1 VVGEGGFGV
10 RAAVDVMGGDKAPG
24 EILKGCWAAASLLDG
39 DDAILLVGDEAVIR
53 PALAASGLSADQLR
67 RYVVV
72 HASQSVGM
80 DESPVEAI
88 KGKPDSSL
96 AVVAKLVSKGEADV
110 AISAG
115 NTGAFAAAA
124 QLRMRLLP
132 GVARPG
138 IAVGLPTAGGTLVLC
153 DAGANVG
160 AKPHHLLQY
169 ALMAGVYATAAYGIE
184 NPRVGLLSVGEEDA
198 KGNPLVKAVHKM
210 LRDEPQV
217 NFVGNIEGRDLTRG
231 VADVV
236 VCDGFVGNVVL
247 KMLEGTTSSLFKQ
260 IIGAVQKSAP
270 EILGPFRHALQPVI
284 DSYDWQEHGGAPLL
298 GVGGVALICH
308 GASEAKAIQSTIRVG
323 KRMVATGVSAK
334 IVARLEQS
342 IKVEESSES

>member
-1 VVGEGGFGV
+1 M

-24 EILKGCWAAASLLDG
+24 EILKGCWSAAPLLDG

-53 PALAASGLSADQLR
+53 PAMASCGLAADQLR
-67 RYVVV
+67 RYLVV
-72 HASQSVGM
+72 HAGQTVAM
-80 DESPVEAI
+80 DESPVEAVRS
-88 KGKPDSSL
+88 KPDSSIAVTCKL
-96 AVVAKLVSKGEADV
+96 AAKGEADV

-138 IAVGLPTAGGTLVLC
+138 LAVGLPTAAGTLVLC
-153 DAGANVG
+153 DAGANIG

-169 ALMAGVYATAAYGIE
+169 ALMASVYASAAYGVE

-198 KGNPLVKAVHKM
+198 KGNVLVKQAHKL

-217 NFVGNIEGRDLTRG
+217 NFIGNVEGRDLTRG
-231 VADVV
+231 ACDVV

-247 KMLEGTTSSLFKQ
+247 KMVEGVTAGLFKQ
-260 IIGAVQKSAP
+260 IGAAVHKFNP
-270 EILGPFRHALQPVI
+270 EMTGPFRQAVQPVV

-298 GVGGVALICH
+298 GVGGIALICH
-308 GASEAKAIQSTIRVG
+308 GASEAKAIRSTLRVG
-323 KRMVATGVSAK
+323 KQMVASGVNGK

-342 IKVEESSES
+342 IQVEEETNAER